1 MRAMGGK
8 AGAHVVEEIIDV
20 DGIILVM
27 GGKEKVEETT

>member
-8 AGAHVVEEIIDV
+8 AGAHAADDIIDT

-27 GGKEKVEETT
+27 GGKEKVKETT